1 MTDWHVQC
9 KTCKRSGVRLKRC
22 SACCSV
28 SYCSRECQ
36 KHDWPDH
43 KKICDKEQ
51 TGTASICLP
60 RKGASNNGDKMF
72 NDQRQKGVEETESS
86 VRYIQE
92 ALIDENGVVSIH
104 GRDCDVLYEHHCAH
118 CKTFGAT
125 KSCSKCKI
133 AFYCSK
139 PCQRA
144 DWPEHR
150 KNCQR
155 VRYFFVTY
163 QYI

>member
-1 MTDWHVQC
+1 MS
-9 KTCKRSGVRLKRC
+9 KN
-22 SACCSV
+22 
-28 SYCSRECQ
+28 
-36 KHDWPDH
+36 DWPDH
-43 KKICDKEQ
+43 KKICNKEQ
-51 TGTASICLP
+51 TGIDSSCLP
-60 RKGASNNGDKMF
+60 QKKTLNDGEMMFDFPQEKGK
-72 NDQRQKGVEETESS
+72 KETKST
-86 VRYIQE
+86 VRYFNE
-92 ALIDENGVVSIH
+92 TLIDEDGVSINE
-104 GRDCDVLYEHHCAH
+104 RDCDVLYEHHCAH